1 MSSPTAPGQIPGKSS
16 SLPEMNRYDHPG
28 LAADTFSDHL
38 LRNGSFIDGS
48 NKFSTSGHTTVKSNG
63 DSYQAAPHSSS
74 SANAVETETP
84 TPKQPKSRRKV
95 PVTMSPGASESAN
108 WLPPGWLVEDR
119 VRTSGATAGTV
130 DKYYI
135 EPVTG
140 RKFRSKKEVQ
150 YYLETGTLKKK
161 KRVTENSE
169 DDVNPPEGTGSHK
182 KASKNAKRPE
192 IKFDYLNVPDRI
204 EWVLTDA
211 NGDVWTPFVGGKK
224 VAEYEKQNWEFEML
238 HSHH

>member
-1 MSSPTAPGQIPGKSS
+1 MSSPTAPGQIPGTSS

-63 DSYQAAPHSSS
+63 DSYQAAPHSFS
-74 SANAVETETP
+74 SANAAETETP

-130 DKYYI
+130 DKVSFL
-135 EPVTG
+135 P
-140 RKFRSKKEVQ
+140 K
-150 YYLETGTLKKK
+150 L
-161 KRVTENSE
+161 
-169 DDVNPPEGTGSHK
+169 
-182 KASKNAKRPE
+182 
-192 IKFDYLNVPDRI
+192 
-204 EWVLTDA
+204 
-211 NGDVWTPFVGGKK
+211 
-224 VAEYEKQNWEFEML
+224 ML
-238 HSHH
+238 HWTGLIQVLVVLLVLNASNSVK